1 MCIGILIYEVLRKR
15 LADKPRPVSD
25 GADEVA
31 IVNEIKGVGCVKPVL
46 LGIVDL
52 EVAIWCHPMSCQK
65 GHPLTSIGL

>member
-1 MCIGILIYEVLRKR
+1 MYKVLRER

-31 IVNEIKGVGCVKPVL
+31 IVNEVKGVGCVKPVL

-52 EVAIWCHPMSCQK
+52 EIAIWRHPMSCRD
-65 GHPLTSIGL
+65 GHPLASIGL